1 MPDDMPPT
9 LDDKLG
15 ELKTA
20 WGLDGL
26 TVRRSLSGKSGADV
40 MLVDSKGSYD
50 GSAILKIFPEAQIA
64 EISRHHEAIEEGG
77 AFAEKR
83 FPKLARQHK
92 GGGWSA
98 ALMTIAGEG
107 LKYVD
112 PLADVTEAER
122 TRAIGEVLQG
132 ILAGWNHDA
141 GAADDV
147 SAYDLLHQWLGS
159 KLNFGGRL
167 DQVFETMTGL
177 DRSAK
182 GFRDADMD
190 LPNPLACSAPNS
202 PLRKVRFSPI
212 VGRGH
217 GDLHGRNILIHA
229 PGSTE
234 TSFYLIDFEHYRRPV
249 ALLFDLAYLEVS
261 QFLSI
266 RSTASR
272 ARWLDLVGVTAQLL
286 MRSDAIRA
294 AKHSD
299 DVGLIRFSGMIRD
312 NLFSWREKKFPGR
325 KEDVERQYRVAC
337 IAAGLNYASKRSLD
351 ERPAQSTKLKEFAF
365 LYAAQ
370 HLKELYQFER
380 IALPQGE
387 QIKALQVRAS
397 DNAWREV
404 WRAADSFNSVRNAYV
419 LVAGTALRRLAPAE
433 RETITRLPWSLVI
446 DFDSASDGSS
456 LSEAAQAGR
465 GNVRAFHRILSSQ
478 SDVDVN
484 FNVGMAWF
492 MADGWRAVPT
502 SIPASTVEWRRMMPR
517 ELRSLATKVRSQTTP
532 RPLTVV
538 FLAEAIEPS
547 RLRAVYSALTE
558 QVENVRVVV
567 VESGPDDKTFEILSE
582 EGAAPER
589 IACRYGDLALG
600 ISEMIGDP
608 EIEAAIRI
616 PARSDDGARL
626 TKVAIQPDLYAKF
639 SESIELVHDGL
650 ARSDTEKG
658 VDGPSFRD
666 GAEVSW
672 QDLNRS
678 LDVPRD
684 VTNEIRAQLTK
695 LLEDLRVVSVTLR
708 HKPGAGATTVVR
720 RLAWDLRNLYPTILI
735 KSFNNLTADHV
746 DTVSQLSGLPIFIV
760 AEQARLLDTDRDR
773 LFAELRS
780 RNLNFVFLD
789 VVRSRHLSKGSLT
802 YLLEDQM
809 VASEAQRFYE
819 RYAQWCAPNRKGE
832 LHRLTT
838 DKNLG
843 DFRSPFFYSLYAFE
857 NKFNNVQDYVSTYFD
872 ELSDEQRELLA
883 YVALIGA
890 YSQQAL
896 PFSSLKIMSRSDWP
910 TEVRLSDVLGEA
922 ASKLVLFDGIELKI
936 VHPRIAREILQQH
949 LRPADSTH
957 ASDWKALLAG
967 FCVQFIER
975 IADKAHVD
983 SETIEGILTY
993 LFIVRTE
1000 LGEERAEFSELI
1012 HDIPIDESRRRVLTA
1027 LCDSFESN
1035 PHFWAHLGRLLYI
1048 QRSESYEFAAECYKK
1063 AIALS
1068 ELDGTHYHGLGMVY
1082 RNEVRALMRPHLGP
1096 HQNLNERLDDIKP
1109 IYQAAAK
1116 AFQRARELSAT
1127 DAYPRVSHIQMITR
1141 MIEELLWKSD
1151 LDTYPELLD
1160 RRDAVAEWCVQE
1172 LSVAQT
1178 LVDEVRFI
1186 NAERQPNRIEV
1197 EAAGKVDEFFGNFDS
1212 IVKGLTALLD
1222 RGIGGATTVR
1232 RSLARCYLRQASGN
1246 LSQMVQADARRVVEL
1261 AQKNLAA
1268 NPRSGEDLR
1277 IWIQAF
1283 RLLPDFSLTEAIER
1297 FSYWAEEPG
1306 AIDAWYYLYI
1316 FHFLNSMKGARASL
1330 EEAKRYIERCRK
1342 SAPEL
1347 VSKRSFEW
1355 IAADRLKRPCPLLN
1369 HSELGPWRAQEDLF
1383 AHNDRLQP
1391 QTGIIVDISK
1401 GTSGKIDVNGLNAF
1415 FAPTRGR
1422 LNRATFLNA
1431 QVTFYLGFSYEGL
1444 RAWNVQP
1451 SRG

>member
-1 MPDDMPPT
+1 
-9 LDDKLG
+9 
-15 ELKTA
+15 
-20 WGLDGL
+20 
-26 TVRRSLSGKSGADV
+26 
-40 MLVDSKGSYD
+40 
-50 GSAILKIFPEAQIA
+50 
-64 EISRHHEAIEEGG
+64 
-77 AFAEKR
+77 
-83 FPKLARQHK
+83 
-92 GGGWSA
+92 
-98 ALMTIAGEG
+98 MTIAGDG

-122 TRAIGEVLQG
+122 TKAIGEVLQG
-132 ILAGWNHDA
+132 ILAGWNNDA
-141 GAADDV
+141 RAADDT
-147 SAYDLLHQWLGS
+147 SAYDLISQWLGS
-159 KLNFGGRL
+159 KLNVGGRL

-177 DRSAK
+177 DRSVK
-182 GFRDADMD
+182 GFRDVDLE
-190 LPNPLACSAPNS
+190 LPNPLACSAPSS
-202 PLRKVRFSPI
+202 PLRSIKFSPI

-229 PGSTE
+229 PGGTE

-249 ALLFDLAYLEVS
+249 ALLFDLAYLEIS
-261 QFLSI
+261 QFLSM

-272 ARWLDLVGVTAQLL
+272 ARWLDLVSVTARLL
-286 MRSDAIRA
+286 SRSDAIGA
-294 AKHSD
+294 SKHAD
-299 DVGLIRFSGMIRD
+299 DEGLIRFSGMIRD
-312 NLFSWREKKFPGR
+312 NLFSWQAGRFPSR
-325 KEDVERQYRVAC
+325 REDVERQYRLAC

-351 ERPAQSTKLKEFAF
+351 QTQAQSTKLKEFAF

-387 QIKALQVRAS
+387 QMRSMQIRAS
-397 DNAWREV
+397 DNTWREV
-404 WRAADSFNSVRNAYV
+404 WRAADSFNSARNAYV
-419 LVAGTALRRLAPAE
+419 LVAGTAVRRLAPEE
-433 RETITRLPWSLVI
+433 REAITRLPWSLVI

-456 LSEAAQAGR
+456 LSEAAQAGKRNIR
-465 GNVRAFHRILSSQ
+465 GVHRILSSQ
-478 SDVDVN
+478 SEVDVN
-484 FNVGMAWF
+484 FNVGVAWF
-492 MADGWRAVPT
+492 MADGWQRVAT
-502 SIPASTVEWRRMMPR
+502 SIPASTGEWRRTMPR
-517 ELRSLATKVRSQTTP
+517 ELRRLATKVRAQTTP

-538 FLAEAIEPS
+538 FLAEAIDPS
-547 RLRAVYSALTE
+547 RLRGVYAALTE
-558 QVENVRVVV
+558 QVENVKVVV
-567 VESGPDDKTFEILSE
+567 VENGPNDKTSEILTE
-582 EGAAPER
+582 EGASPER
-589 IACRYGDLALG
+589 IACRYNDLAIG

-608 EIEAAIRI
+608 EIEVTIRI
-616 PARSDDGARL
+616 PARSDDSSKL

-650 ARSDTEKG
+650 ARSDLEKN
-658 VDGPSFRD
+658 VNGPSFRD

-684 VTNEIRAQLTK
+684 VTNEIRAQLTR
-695 LLEDLRVVSVTLR
+695 LLDDLRAVAVSLR

-735 KSFNNLTADHV
+735 KSFNNLTVDHI

-773 LFAELRS
+773 LFSELRS

-789 VVRSRHLSKGSLT
+789 VVRSRHLSPGGALS

-819 RYAQWCAPNRKGE
+819 RYVQWCAANRRGE
-832 LHRLTT
+832 LQRLTT
-838 DKNLG
+838 DTNLS

-857 NKFNNVQDYVSTYFD
+857 NKFNNVQDYVSAYFD

-883 YVALIGA
+883 FLALISV

-896 PFSSLKIMSRSDWP
+896 PFSSLKIMSRSDLP
-910 TEVRLSDVLGEA
+910 AEVRLSEVLGEA
-922 ASKLVLFDGIELKI
+922 ANKLVLFNGTELKI
-936 VHPRIAREILQQH
+936 VHPRIAREILQRH
-949 LRPADSTH
+949 LRPEDCAHS
-957 ASDWKALLAG
+957 SDWKALLPG

-975 IADKAHVD
+975 IANKAHFD
-983 SETIEGILTY
+983 SEIIEGILTY

-1000 LGEERAEFSELI
+1000 FGEERAHFSELVE
-1012 HDIPIDESRRRVLTA
+1012 DIPEASRRRVLAA
-1027 LCDSFESN
+1027 LCEKFDSN
-1035 PHFWAHLGRLLYI
+1035 PHFWHHLGRLLLF
-1048 QRSESYEFAAECYKK
+1048 QRSDSYRVAAECYEK

-1068 ELDGTHYHGLGMVY
+1068 DLDGTHHHGLGMVY
-1082 RNEVRALMRPHLGP
+1082 RDEVRALIWPYLGP
-1096 HQNLNERLDDIKP
+1096 HETLNERLQIIKP
-1109 IYQAAAK
+1109 TYQAAAK
-1116 AFQRARELSAT
+1116 SFERARELSAT

-1141 MIEELLWKSD
+1141 TIEELLKKSD
-1151 LDTYPELLD
+1151 VKTYSELLD

-1178 LVDEVRFI
+1178 LVEDVRFI

-1197 EAAGKVDEFFGNFDS
+1197 EAAGKVDEFFDNFDS
-1212 IVKGLTALLD
+1212 VVKGLTALLD

-1246 LSQMVQADARRVVEL
+1246 LSQLDQARARRVVEL
-1261 AQKNLAA
+1261 TQKNLAA
-1268 NPRSGEDLR
+1268 NPRSGDDLR
-1277 IWIQAF
+1277 LWIQAF
-1283 RLLPDFSLTEAIER
+1283 RLLPEFTIGEAIER
-1297 FSYWAEEPG
+1297 FSHWAEDAG

-1316 FHFLNSMKGARASL
+1316 FHFLNSVRGARSSL
-1330 EEAKRYIERCRK
+1330 DEAKRYIERCRK
-1342 SAPEL
+1342 GAPEL

-1355 IAADRLKRPCPLLN
+1355 IAADRLRRPCPLLN
-1369 HSELGPWRAQEDLF
+1369 HLELGPWRAQEDLF

-1401 GTSGKIDVNGLNAF
+1401 GTSGKIDVNGLSAF

-1422 LNRATFLNA
+1422 LNRATYLNA